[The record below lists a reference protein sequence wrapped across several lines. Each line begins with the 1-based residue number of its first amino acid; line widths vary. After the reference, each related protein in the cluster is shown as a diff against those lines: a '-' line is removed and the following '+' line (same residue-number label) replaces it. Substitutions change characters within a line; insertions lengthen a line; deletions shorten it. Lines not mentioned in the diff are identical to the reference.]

1 MNYAKKT
8 VSNQVLNIHKIN
20 FHMFSKQL
28 TSEKCKSLL
37 IQAICSILMKCKD
50 DKYRIV
56 ILPQE
61 DIVPSTNVSSAQS
74 SEVPAGD
81 SAAEETVAN
90 V

>member
-1 MNYAKKT
+1 
-8 VSNQVLNIHKIN
+8 
-20 FHMFSKQL
+20 
-28 TSEKCKSLL
+28 
-37 IQAICSILMKCKD
+37 MKCKD

-74 SEVPAGD
+74 NEVPAGD
-81 SAAEETVAN
+81 SSAEETVAN